1 MRPAVQRLLAALL
14 TGALW
19 AGTALAATP
28 TEAPP
33 AAEIAQR
40 LACPASPNCVN
51 SLGVGGLPPLAYTGS
66 AEQGLA
72 RLRATLAGF
81 SQARIETADAVS
93 LTAIFSTRL
102 GFRDEV
108 VFVLDPAQPVIH
120 FRSRSLLGY
129 HDFGQ
134 NRSRMQAVTE
144 RFAATPAP

>member
-1 MRPAVQRLLAALL
+1 MRPAVQRVLAALL

-19 AGTALAATP
+19 AGAARATTP
-28 TEAPP
+28 AEAPP
-33 AAEIAQR
+33 TAEIVQR
-40 LACPASPNCVN
+40 LACPDSPNCVN
-51 SLGVGGLPPLAYTGS
+51 SLGVGGLAPLAYTGS

-81 SQARIETADAVS
+81 SEARIERADAMS
-93 LTAIFSTRL
+93 LTSIFTTRL

-129 HDFGQ
+129 YDFGK
-134 NRSRMQAVTE
+134 NRSRMQAVAE
-144 RFAATPAP
+144 RFAATPQP